1 VALANLRTDEFKE
14 KYRQLNLKIIKKIG
28 ESLFEK
34 RETTDQ
40 KDLIN
45 ADIIIATYE
54 AIDHILRSGNKA
66 VLGNIDTIVVD
77 EVQTLIDSERG
88 YLLDGFIARLKFLY
102 KEAQFLYLSATLGEP
117 ELLAS
122 KLNCKLIRYNNRPV
136 PIERHLL
143 LCFSELQKYKHI
155 SNLIKTSFFKKSKYG
170 FKGQS
175 IVFTN
180 TRKKCETITSH
191 LLKKGIN
198 VSSYHSGLSN
208 EERKIIENNF
218 RAQKIAGV
226 VATAALAA
234 GVDLPASQVIFESL
248 AMGIKWLTVAEFEQM
263 LGRAGRL
270 KKHEKGYAYLLIET
284 GKVYSP
290 KMKKPEEEIAIK
302 LLNGKIKDFELPLIE
317 SKLLTE
323 LLAFIS
329 VFDQG
334 VTKED
339 ILNFYELLINNK
351 YELDKFLKKLSLL
364 KLINVKENRKYK
376 STRLGQAIAKSFLT
390 TDQCL
395 DIIEALRKK
404 DKTILDISLELK
416 PIKNVYL
423 SKGIAADLAKNVNLK
438 YLSNNLFSGSVLA
451 LMNAEYVKKRKSF
464 SREFIEFI
472 SKWVSEIFNCK
483 CNDNPY
489 CDCGRINVE
498 KMILNSRIKF
508 NLSIEEICRDFED
521 NYKIKIFRG
530 DIVSYLE
537 ELIYSLEAIKNIGD
551 SIPNLDIN
559 YKKEILEIRD
569 LITAIRY

>member
-1 VALANLRTDEFKE
+1 M
-14 KYRQLNLKIIKKIG
+14 
-28 ESLFEK
+28 
-34 RETTDQ
+34 
-40 KDLIN
+40 
-45 ADIIIATYE
+45 
-54 AIDHILRSGNKA
+54 
-66 VLGNIDTIVVD
+66 
-77 EVQTLIDSERG
+77 
-88 YLLDGFIARLKFLY
+88 KFLY

-117 ELLAS
+117 KLLAH

-143 LCFSELQKYKHI
+143 LCFSEMQKYKHI
-155 SNLIKTSFFKKSKYG
+155 SNLIKASFFKKSKYG

-180 TRKKCETITSH
+180 TRKKCETITSY
-191 LLKKGIN
+191 LLERGIN
-198 VSSYHSGLSN
+198 VSAYHSGLAN
-208 EERKIIENNF
+208 EERKIIEENF
-218 RAQKIAGV
+218 RVQKIAGV

-270 KKHEKGYAYLLIET
+270 KKHEQGYAYLLIET

-290 KMKKPEEEIAIK
+290 KMKETEEEIAIK

-317 SKLLTE
+317 SKFLTE

-329 VFDQG
+329 VFAQG

-351 YELDKFLKKLSLL
+351 YEIDKFLKN
-364 KLINVKENRKYK
+364 LIQIKSIRVKENQIYK

-390 TDQCL
+390 TKQCL
-395 DIIEALRKK
+395 EVIDLLRKK
-404 DKTILDISLELK
+404 DITVMDIALELK

-423 SKGIAADLAKNVNLK
+423 SKGIVADLAKNVNMR
-438 YLSNNLFSGSVLA
+438 YLSNNLFSGSVLS
-451 LMNAEYVKKRKSF
+451 LMNAEYVKKRKTF

-472 SKWVSEIFNCK
+472 SKWVSDIFNCK

-489 CDCGRINVE
+489 CDCGRLNLE
-498 KMILNSRIKF
+498 KMILNSRIIHK
-508 NLSIEEICRDFED
+508 LSIEEICRSFED
-521 NYKIKIFRG
+521 DYKIKIFKG
-530 DIVSYLE
+530 DVIDYLE
-537 ELIYSLEAIKNIGD
+537 NLIYSLESIKNIFEGISRIEPAHQD
-551 SIPNLDIN
+551 EINEIPRI
-559 YKKEILEIRD
+559 IA
-569 LITAIRY
+569 LIKY